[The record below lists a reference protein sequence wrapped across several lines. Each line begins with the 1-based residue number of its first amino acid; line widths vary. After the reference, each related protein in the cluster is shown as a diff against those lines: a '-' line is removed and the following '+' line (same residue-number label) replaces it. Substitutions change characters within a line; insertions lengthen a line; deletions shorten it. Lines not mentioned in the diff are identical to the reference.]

1 MDLCQYPGT
10 NMAGFTQLCHLFTD
24 GTAVYCKSKPK
35 SHQLHPPRQQ
45 GPDAERVSVG
55 TLVTNTE

>member
-10 NMAGFTQLCHLFTD
+10 NMARFTQLCHLFTD
-24 GTAVYCKSKPK
+24 GTAVYCKSKLK